1 MDDVARLPPA
11 DRADLFSATA
21 GRRGLRQEISEK
33 DFWVCWS
40 LKRLFTL
47 PNPPAGLI
55 FKGGTSLSKVF
66 NAIERFSEDVDLSFN
81 RADLGFGGE
90 HDPLHAPSGKK
101 ARQWREA
108 LTETCRRV
116 IHERFLP
123 QLAATFAGAIAEPP
137 GATWRLEL
145 DPDDA
150 DRQTLLFHYPSG
162 DKPRAADEP
171 DYIKP
176 FVRLEIGAR
185 ADHWPSLQ
193 ATLTPCAAEEFPQ
206 PFRDPVC
213 ALRVLAPER
222 TFWEKATVL
231 HAWHHAPADKAFRDR
246 QSRHY
251 YDVVRLYEK
260 GIGKEALRDTD
271 LLLKVAEHKAVFFPA
286 ASAKYEEARPGTLR
300 LVPPPARLP
309 ELEQDY
315 RKMREMIFTEPP
327 PLDHILTVL
336 REIEALVNRPD
347 VSAELAMA

>member
-21 GRRGLRQEISEK
+21 GRRRLRQEIVEK

-47 PNPPAGLI
+47 SDPPAGLI

-66 NAIERFSEDVDLSFN
+66 NAIERFSEDVNLSFN
-81 RADLGFGGE
+81 RVDLGFGGE

-116 IHERFLP
+116 IYEQLLP
-123 QLAATFAGAIAEPP
+123 QLTATFAESIGAPP
-137 GATWRLEL
+137 GVEWRLQL
-145 DPDDA
+145 DPEDA
-150 DRQTLLFHYPSG
+150 NQQTLLFHYPSG
-162 DKPRAADEP
+162 NKPREADEAG
-171 DYIKP
+171 YIKP

-185 ADHWPSLQ
+185 SDHWPSLQ
-193 ATLTPCAAEEFPQ
+193 ATVIPYAAEEFPK

-213 ALRVLAPER
+213 SVRVLAAER
-222 TFWEKATVL
+222 TFWEKATLL
-231 HAWHHAPADKAFRDR
+231 HAWHHAPASKAFRDR

-260 GIGKEALRDTD
+260 GIGKEALRDIE
-271 LLLKVAEHKAVFFPA
+271 LLLKVAEHKDVFFPA

-300 LVPPPARLP
+300 LVPPWDRLP

-315 RKMREMIFTEPP
+315 RKMQEMIFAEPP
-327 PLDHILTVL
+327 SLDHILDVL
-336 REIEALVNRPD
+336 KEIEALFNRPAD
-347 VSAELAMA
+347 S